1 MQNSSKHV
9 LIPNSIESVGRLDF
23 AMENRAEE
31 QLEMDQYCLSLTGV
45 CWMSYVLP
53 CLITEAGT
61 TLLTIYLK

>member
-9 LIPNSIESVGRLDF
+9 LIPNSIESVGSLDF

-31 QLEMDQYCLSLTGV
+31 QLEMDQYCLSLAGV
-45 CWMSYVLP
+45 CWMSDVLP